1 MPKIYYKSGSSWVN
15 ALSLFYPVGA
25 VYLSYS
31 STNPGSIFGGSW
43 SALATQKYLVTGL
56 SSNTSWQ
63 AGDLIGGEGHSHWVT
78 LPMCRAQDE
87 AGTSAGYGLPN
98 KYHIDGLGFAG
109 RPLVFSGT
117 MGDQNVDGV
126 LTTKKQ
132 IRKSTDLNNTSDVD
146 YSGPG
151 ICVYAFRRTA

>member
-25 VYLSYS
+25 VYFSYS
-31 STNPGSIFGGSW
+31 STNPGSLFGGSW
-43 SALATQKYLVTGL
+43 SALPTQKYIVTGL

-63 AGDLIGGEGHSHWVT
+63 SGDLIGGNGHHHWIN
-78 LPMCRAQDE
+78 LPMCRAMDE
-87 AGTSAGYGLPN
+87 DSTNGYGLPN
-98 KYHIDGLGFAG
+98 KYHINGLGFTG

-117 MGDQNVDGV
+117 MGDVNIDGA
-126 LTTKKQ
+126 LTSAKQ
-132 IRKSTDLNNTSDVD
+132 IRKRVELNNSSDVD

-151 ICVYAFRRTA
+151 VCVYAFRRTA

>member
-31 STNPGSIFGGSW
+31 STNPGSLFGGQW
-43 SALATQKYLVTGL
+43 SALPTQKYIVTGL

-63 AGDLIGGEGHSHWVT
+63 SGDLIGGNGHTHYFT
-78 LPMCRAQDE
+78 IPMCRVQDE
-87 AGTSAGYGLPN
+87 VGTADGYGLPN
-98 KYHIDGLGFAG
+98 KYHINGLGFAG

-117 MGDQNVDGV
+117 MGSLSGDGI
-126 LTTKKQ
+126 LTAAKK
-132 IRKSTDLNNTSDVD
+132 IRKTTELNNTSDVD

-151 ICVYAFRRTA
+151 VCVYAFRRTA